1 MNLVDLLNKLKLSAN
16 QNVLIQ
22 IDYVMKQLES
32 PPIIDEKSVTSE
44 ENIEAKEN
52 ESSII
57 YYKKLN

>member
-57 YYKKLN
+57 YYKKVN